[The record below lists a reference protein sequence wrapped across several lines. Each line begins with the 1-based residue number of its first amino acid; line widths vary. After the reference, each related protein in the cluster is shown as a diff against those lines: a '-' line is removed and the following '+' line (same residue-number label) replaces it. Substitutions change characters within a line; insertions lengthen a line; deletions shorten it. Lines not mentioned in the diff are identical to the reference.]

1 MKSLVLYST
10 DNCTLCDE
18 ALDLLFSMPE
28 LKGWS
33 LTVIDVATDPRLIE
47 CYGDR
52 LPVVR
57 VNETELAAPFVRAQ
71 LAGWLRDLE

>member
-1 MKSLVLYST
+1 MNSLVLYST

-18 ALDLLFSMPE
+18 ALDLLLSMPE

-33 LTVIDVATDPRLIE
+33 LTVIDVATDSELVER
-47 CYGDR
+47 YGDR

-57 VNETELAAPFVRAQ
+57 VNAAELEAPFVRAE
-71 LAGWLRDLE
+71 LVGWLVDLE